1 MLGYVRPFAPELR
14 LREAQYYRGVYCGLC
29 RAMGR
34 CTGQCSR
41 FTLSYD
47 LVFLALVRLA
57 LTNGNTCDD
66 QPERAVHFE
75 KRRCLVHPLR
85 RRLSLERGD
94 ATDHA
99 AAVSALLNY
108 YKLLDDRM
116 DESGSARLR
125 AALLLPTFRRFFRR
139 AQRHVSTLSED
150 VAQHMRALSN
160 MEQDAIP
167 SADEPA
173 DAFGQVLAATFAH
186 GLSESA
192 APIAHHIGYHI
203 GRWLYYVD
211 AIDDYGEDIQRGR
224 PNALYRLYG
233 EQELSELHRKDLYY
247 ALLKELRQ
255 ATDALDLI
263 TVDPERCGKELSP
276 LLYHMTEVA
285 LPEATRRVLFPDTA
299 QTKQRKKKV
308 SDLHDGSL

>member
-14 LREAQYYRGVYCGLC
+14 LRELQYYRGVYCGLC

-57 LTNGNTCDD
+57 LNNGNTCQGQAD
-66 QPERAVHFE
+66 RIVRFE

-85 RRLSLERGD
+85 RRLSLEHGD
-94 ATDHA
+94 STDYA
-99 AAVSALLNY
+99 ARVSALLNY
-108 YKLLDDRM
+108 YKLLDDRT
-116 DESGSARLR
+116 DESGGARLR
-125 AALLLPTFRRFFRR
+125 ATLLLPTFRRFFRR
-139 AQRHVSTLSED
+139 AQQHVPELSED
-150 VAQHMRALSN
+150 VARHMQSLN
-160 MEQDAIP
+160 VLEQDTIP

-173 DAFGQVLAATFAH
+173 DAFGQALACTFSH
-186 GLSESA
+186 GLAESV

-211 AIDDYGEDIQRGR
+211 AIDDYGEDIKRGR

-233 EQELSELHRKDLYY
+233 EQELSEQHRKDLYY

-255 ATDALDLI
+255 ASDALDLI
-263 TVDPERCGKELSP
+263 TIDPDRCGKELSP
-276 LLYHMTEVA
+276 LLYHMAEIA
-285 LPEATRRVLFPDTA
+285 LPEVTRRVIFPDT
-299 QTKQRKKKV
+299 TKAKRQKQKV